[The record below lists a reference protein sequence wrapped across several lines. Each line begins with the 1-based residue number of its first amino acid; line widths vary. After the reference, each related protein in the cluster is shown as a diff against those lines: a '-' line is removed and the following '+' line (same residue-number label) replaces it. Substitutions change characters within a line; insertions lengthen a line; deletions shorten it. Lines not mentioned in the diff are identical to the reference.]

1 MSHTCTSSCVC
12 LLASHRGGATRARC
26 HSICGT
32 LWHGGATRVRHQNL
46 LNPLR
51 GLACLQGADG
61 SLVELRLGQK
71 TEQGAIILD
80 RQALDDL
87 SFRIVLRVSAEIQN
101 RTHPLC
107 RSFRRSPGKQTKNT
121 TRASSTRK
129 SSQKLQHTP
138 QFNGESSCPRRMPM
152 MDV

>member
-71 TEQGAIILD
+71 TEQGPSSSTDKLLMISD
-80 RQALDDL
+80 SEL
-87 SFRIVLRVSAEIQN
+87 SSESRRDSESDTSPV
-101 RTHPLC
+101 PLIPPI
-107 RSFRRSPGKQTKNT
+107 PGKQTKNT

-138 QFNGESSCPRRMPM
+138 QFNGESSCPRRMSM